1 MFKDINHADMRGERM
16 SILIKGLGMPKSCKD
31 CIFKREKP
39 VDIAVCLITKSE
51 ERTFKLGMFG
61 SDVPKRMGDCPLV
74 EVPTPHGDLIDVD
87 AIDIYDADSE
97 WNYYNDE
104 YTAFSLTAIKAQ
116 PSVIPAEEGE
126 YEYDEE

>member
-1 MFKDINHADMRGERM
+1 M
-16 SILIKGLGMPKSCKD
+16 SVLIKGMEMPND
-31 CIFKREKP
+31 CNECCLQTRTEYGETLCGITGVRLAIGF
-39 VDIAVCLITKSE
+39 DAVPFCGRAE
-51 ERTFKLGMFG
+51 
-61 SDVPKRMGDCPLV
+61 DCPLV
-74 EVPTPHGDLIDVD
+74 EVKTPHGDLIDVD